1 MSNKEVTREEL
12 ESILSAHNISF
23 SDIAKIA
30 NMVNTSSNEEQDIP
44 VIKKEKKEVPT
55 IEYTLTKVSYP
66 DFVVTKKSK
75 TQTKELVIAPSCDGY
90 FVRTLR
96 KGGGWEVEQLSG
108 EAWASFFSDCPTDK
122 LLKLPDEFYIEILER
137 GRVFGSGLLTYFAI
151 PGIKN
156 MIKDRC
162 APLYKWEQFKQYD
175 SYASR
180 QDDIREQASIYS
192 LFPTIYREFF
202 NHESRKVRD
211 LIKKEP
217 GMALFVYR
225 VYGIEKTRDFIN
237 NYNLCLYE
245 DILSWGYYGCGY
257 KNIGDPL
264 VEEEIYNKVYDRHTS
279 NETDKGNLWNS
290 LVKYMVNL
298 PFIRMDYETF
308 KEYFL
313 YESYR
318 MGYDKLSSFLN
329 EWNDSL
335 KMQKTLFGKFKDKYP
350 ACLPV
355 YHNKLCRRTSGFTI
369 YKDNKFIENF
379 KEAANKLEKYNW
391 ENKLYKFII
400 PQTPNDVVEEADMQ
414 SNCLVNAHYMERVI
428 GGTSVLVFMRKRE
441 QLDHSYIT
449 MEIVGDKINQAYL
462 ASNNRPNKEDRQN
475 IKEYAEHFKLA
486 YDE

>member
-1 MSNKEVTREEL
+1 MSKKEVTREEL

-30 NMVNTSSNEEQDIP
+30 NMVNTSSNEEQDAPI
-44 VIKKEKKEVPT
+44 IKKEKKDAPT
-55 IEYTLTKVSYP
+55 IEYTLTKISYP

-75 TQTKELVIAPSCDGY
+75 IQTKELVIAPSCDGY

-122 LLKLPDEFYIEILER
+122 LLKLPDEFYVGTLER
-137 GRVFGSGLLTYFAI
+137 GRVFGNGLLTYFAI

-156 MIKDRC
+156 MIKDKC
-162 APLYKWEQFKQYD
+162 APQYDWEQFKQYD
-175 SYASR
+175 SYVSR
-180 QDDIREQASIYS
+180 QDNIKEQARIYS
-192 LFPTIYREFF
+192 LFPVIYKEFF
-202 NHESRKVRD
+202 NHESRKIRE

-225 VYGIEKTRDFIN
+225 VYGIEKARDFIN
-237 NYNLCLYE
+237 NYNLCLY
-245 DILSWGYYGCGY
+245 DDLLYNRYYGY
-257 KNIGDPL
+257 RHIDTDPL
-264 VEEEIYNKVYDRHTS
+264 VEEEIYNKIYNRLTS
-279 NETDKGNLWNS
+279 DKADKGNLYDS
-290 LVKYMVNL
+290 LSEYMVNI

-318 MGYDKLSSFLN
+318 MGYDNLNNFLN

-335 KMQKTLFGKFKDKYP
+335 RMQKTLFGKFKDKYP
-350 ACLPV
+350 TCLPV
-355 YHNKLCRRTSGFTI
+355 YHNKLCRRTNGSAI
-369 YKDNKFIENF
+369 YKDSKFIASFQET
-379 KEAANKLEKYNW
+379 ANKLEKYNW
-391 ENKLYKFII
+391 ENKLYQFMVPK
-400 PQTPNDVVEEADMQ
+400 TPNDVIEEADMQ
-414 SNCLVNAHYMERVI
+414 SNCLVNAHYMERVV
-428 GGTSVLVFMRKRE
+428 GGTSILVFMRKKE

-462 ASNNRPNKEDRQN
+462 ASNHSPNKEDKEN
-475 IKEYAEHFKLA
+475 IKEYAEHFKLL
-486 YDE
+486 YE